1 MGTEFVEHFFGLARM
16 ILPNFTY
23 AELLKMVQHIM
34 VRQRILLSG
43 NFKENREKKSKVG
56 YDLDFDPTPLTPE
69 HQRLATVKI
78 TTEELNGL
86 VELAYKEAEMIC
98 KDLLKI
104 PVVPISHEKPLSLV
118 RVGIMSDFSDDEEE
132 DEDDNDNVEDD
143 DDPESDSLG
152 VNAEVAARD
161 TARLSALCDDYD
173 QTVVEAREATA
184 MVPQG
189 TPVSL
194 SSNSDPTNVS
204 PVRPTT
210 IRSEIVDGDG
220 KLSIDCMLKLRQ
232 KLQSMTKVN
241 SERVV
246 RLDSKSALKRVT
258 ATTNDDRG
266 KPKMTVQE
274 ASQRVRVVQALAKDV
289 EKEKKARE
297 IRWQTVAKN
306 LRTKLTADGKQVI

>member
-118 RVGIMSDFSDDEEE
+118 RVGIMSDFSDDDEEE
-132 DEDDNDNVEDD
+132 DDDNDNVEDG

-173 QTVVEAREATA
+173 QTVAEAREAMA

-194 SSNSDPTNVS
+194 SSNSDPTNIS

-246 RLDSKSALKRVT
+246 QLDSKSALKRVT